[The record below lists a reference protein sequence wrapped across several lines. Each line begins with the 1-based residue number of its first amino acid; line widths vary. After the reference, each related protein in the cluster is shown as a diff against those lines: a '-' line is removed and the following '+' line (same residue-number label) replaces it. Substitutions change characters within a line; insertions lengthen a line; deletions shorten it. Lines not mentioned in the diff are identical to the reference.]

1 MHYLKKIILPIFLT
15 GLWINISETIRWELA
30 IKYYWIENHQNLGL
44 VFPNEIVNII
54 IWVIWGF
61 MFAFT
66 IFVLSRKFTLIQTTL
81 MSWFVAFVMMW
92 FVVWNVGILPI
103 GMLWINAPLS
113 LLETFVGSLICKKLS
128 KE

>member
-1 MHYLKKIILPIFLT
+1 MNYLKKIILPVFLT
-15 GLWINISETIRWELA
+15 GLWINFSETIRWELV

-44 VFPNEIVNII
+44 TFPNEFVNII
-54 IWVIWGF
+54 MWMIWGF

-66 IFVLSRKFTLIQTTL
+66 IFVLSRKYTLLQTTS

-92 FVVWNVGILPI
+92 VVVWNVGILPI

-113 LLETFVGSLICKKLS
+113 FFESFVGTLICRKFL
-128 KE
+128 